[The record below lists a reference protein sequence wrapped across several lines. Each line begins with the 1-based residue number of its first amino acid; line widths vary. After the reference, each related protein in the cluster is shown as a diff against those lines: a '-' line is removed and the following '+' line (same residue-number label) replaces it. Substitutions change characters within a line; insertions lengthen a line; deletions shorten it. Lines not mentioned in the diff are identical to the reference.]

1 MEHDF
6 LSRSR
11 GKISGSN
18 GISEKVVLFFRMEY
32 FKQNSCSF
40 LLQSHL
46 WFVHMENGILE
57 RNLPV
62 ENFAYHLPKPWSD
75 WFAYVNGKQ
84 LSCKGA
90 FHKSELA
97 GRTMPDQSFCKWD
110 RLFPRVFA
118 EKQKPSPNS
127 SSSHKINP
135 ILVTLCFIV
144 TSVILFAFVSG
155 PLWRHPIWWPPHQRR
170 WWR

>member
-1 MEHDF
+1 
-6 LSRSR
+6 
-11 GKISGSN
+11 
-18 GISEKVVLFFRMEY
+18 
-32 FKQNSCSF
+32 
-40 LLQSHL
+40 
-46 WFVHMENGILE
+46 MENGILE
-57 RNLPV
+57 RNLPI

-84 LSCKGA
+84 LFSLRVL
-90 FHKSELA
+90 STSQNWPA
-97 GRTMPDQSFCKWD
+97 GPWPDQSFCKWN

-135 ILVTLCFIV
+135 ILVTLCFII

-155 PLWRHPIWWPPHQRR
+155 PCWRHPIWWPPHQRR
-170 WWR
+170 WRRQMGHIQWIPIQFSRNTAGKT